1 MTEELKNY
9 FNYQAVKEGDA
20 EKFYVTYHADHAKAF
35 YTFIS
40 ECVVEASGGC
50 FEYADDSAEFLPENI
65 SKKIES
71 EVGTLVDGKRY
82 FINTFHVYEESCCY
96 SGIYFDMESIDS
108 SIAATVEN
116 IQRQLV
122 ELGQIWG
129 TEAKYKAIDSLGMI
143 YNDEFEIHRK
153 LDKAKR
159 LEAIAEKLK
168 G

>member
-20 EKFYVTYHADHAKAF
+20 EKFYVTYHADHPKAF

-40 ECVVEASGGC
+40 ECVVEASDGC
-50 FEYADDSAEFLPENI
+50 FEYADDKEEFLPENI

-82 FINTFHVYEESCCY
+82 FINTFHVHEEFSCY
-96 SGIYFDMESIDS
+96 AETYFDMKTIDG
-108 SIAATVEN
+108 SIAATVEDV
-116 IQRQLV
+116 QRKLV
-122 ELGQIWG
+122 ELEQIWG
-129 TEAKYKAIDSLGMI
+129 SEAKYKVIDSLGKL
-143 YNDEFEIHRK
+143 YSDEFEIHRK
-153 LDKAKR
+153 LDKVKQI
-159 LEAIAEKLK
+159 EAITEELK